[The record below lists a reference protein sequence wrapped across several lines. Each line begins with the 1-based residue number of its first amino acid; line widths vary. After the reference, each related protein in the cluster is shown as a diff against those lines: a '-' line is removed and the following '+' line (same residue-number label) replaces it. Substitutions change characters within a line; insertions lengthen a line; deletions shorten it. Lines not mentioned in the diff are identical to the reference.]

1 MIVVRSEDGTFL
13 GEVGRFSVNERDHY
27 NEEKGCYCTFVITA
41 DHGTEGGCDLA
52 EYKTKEAA
60 IEQMNCIQNIL
71 EWGPGKLKLENL
83 KAYEGLE
90 TTQVLV
96 PVYDLRE
103 CKIHED

>member
-1 MIVVRSEDGTFL
+1 MIVVRSEDGRFL

-60 IEQMNCIQNIL
+60 IKQIDDMQQCVNN
-71 EWGPGKLKLENL
+71 GTVTTENMEM
-83 KAYEGLE
+83 YGQPQVSV
-90 TTQVLV
+90 TTLF
-96 PVYDLRE
+96 VYDLRE
-103 CKIHED
+103 RKIED